1 MQEGLHL
8 TSYAPSYINKWTGYV
23 LGDLISMVKFSY
35 KMRVSEGNLTKK
47 ISSTDFIKMFIA
59 SYTKASVKIQM
70 F

>member
-1 MQEGLHL
+1 
-8 TSYAPSYINKWTGYV
+8 
-23 LGDLISMVKFSY
+23 MVKFSY